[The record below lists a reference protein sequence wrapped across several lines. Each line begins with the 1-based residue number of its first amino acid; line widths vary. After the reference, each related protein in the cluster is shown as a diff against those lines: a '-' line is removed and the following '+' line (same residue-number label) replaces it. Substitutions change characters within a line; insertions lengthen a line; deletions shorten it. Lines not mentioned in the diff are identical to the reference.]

1 MRSNDYL
8 TSVLERRCHE
18 VEGPGSLS
26 KGGAAKRAGRSTAAW
41 PAPRRALHGP
51 DEAAAAGANG
61 AQAAG
66 AVNPLLNLQ
75 EVEDSTSGPSK
86 AKARAEDLLDRL
98 DEIRHALLA
107 GGLPEL
113 QLNALSQVV
122 QSRREEVDDPRLV
135 EILDEIDLRAQVELA
150 KLSPRG

>member
-1 MRSNDYL
+1 MK
-8 TSVLERRCHE
+8 
-18 VEGPGSLS
+18 VEGPGSLRNS
-26 KGGAAKRAGRSTAAW
+26 SATKRTGRSGGSLASAF
-41 PAPRRALHGP
+41 AKALHGFDDP
-51 DEAAAAGANG
+51 AAGGVNG

-66 AVNPLLNLQ
+66 AISPLLNLQ

-98 DEIRHALLA
+98 DEIRHALLT
-107 GGLPEL
+107 GGLPESR
-113 QLNALSQVV
+113 LNALSQVV
-122 QSRREEVDDPRLV
+122 QSSRAEVDDPRLV

>member
-1 MRSNDYL
+1 MK
-8 TSVLERRCHE
+8 

-26 KGGAAKRAGRSTAAW
+26 NSGAAKRAGRSNGRLAASF
-41 PAPRRALHGP
+41 ARALHGS
-51 DEAAAAGANG
+51 AAAATRGANG
-61 AQAAG
+61 AQATG

-75 EVEDSTSGPSK
+75 EVADSTSGPSN
-86 AKARAEDLLDRL
+86 AKARAEDLIDLL
-98 DEIRHALLA
+98 DEIRHALLS
-107 GGLPEL
+107 GGLPESR
-113 QLNALSQVV
+113 LNALSQVV

>member
-1 MRSNDYL
+1 MK
-8 TSVLERRCHE
+8 
-18 VEGPGSLS
+18 VEGPGSLRNS
-26 KGGAAKRAGRSTAAW
+26 GAAKRTGRSDGSLASAF
-41 PAPRRALHGP
+41 ARALHGT
-51 DEAAAAGANG
+51 DDAAASGVNG

-86 AKARAEDLLDRL
+86 AKARAEELLDRL
-98 DEIRHALLA
+98 DEIRHALLS
-107 GGLPEL
+107 GGLPESK
-113 QLNALSQVV
+113 LNALQQVA
-122 QSRREEVDDPRLV
+122 QSHRAEVDDPRLV